1 VLHMLF
7 FVLNHAGQLH
17 VISLRWRE
25 TNVQEKKGKKL
36 NTQHARITLSKK
48 HLLTHQQIWIS
59 LIIGARLSR
68 WFGFKSLCPILLLE
82 WYLFISIIRTKNSEM
97 TNIAFVHIY
106 WISRIEIDSKI
117 DTDSIPPHLGSQWA
131 HTHKEYSR

>member
-1 VLHMLF
+1 MLS

-68 WFGFKSLCPILLLE
+68 
-82 WYLFISIIRTKNSEM
+82 
-97 TNIAFVHIY
+97 
-106 WISRIEIDSKI
+106 
-117 DTDSIPPHLGSQWA
+117 
-131 HTHKEYSR
+131 